1 MLTQNF
7 KIFWTKNDT
16 AYNKIFDILKH
27 ESRRSNGPRQFC
39 ILINLPKTKCD
50 SASLFLCDNESK
62 FVLCSNYSFK
72 CTGGVTTKPKTGCE
86 KQGSPGRRYRLDCV
100 KKSIDR

>member
-50 SASLFLCDNESK
+50 SASLPLYDMVFLCDNESK
-62 FVLCSNYSFK
+62 FVLWSTYSFK
-72 CTGGVTTKPKTGCE
+72 CTGE
-86 KQGSPGRRYRLDCV
+86 
-100 KKSIDR
+100 